1 MKYIRLLLLIA
12 SFSQLSAN
20 NYTSNKQYTYDE
32 VTEILSDKIIETR
45 KRVDEVRYNSV
56 KDHGELE
63 KKINE
68 LTTKVDTLIKN
79 QQIQK
84 SQQPQVKKEVEQ
96 VEEKIDKKSVK
107 NTFEEIVID
116 RDLYEK
122 VK

>member
-1 MKYIRLLLLIA
+1 MRYLKLLLLIA

-20 NYTSNKQYTYDE
+20 SYTSNKQYTYDE

-45 KRVDEVRYNSV
+45 KRVDEIRYNSV
-56 KDHGELE
+56 KDRGELE
-63 KKINE
+63 KKIND
-68 LTTKVDTLIKN
+68 LTIKVDALAKN
-79 QQIQK
+79 QQLQK
-84 SQQPQVKKEVEQ
+84 SQPQIKKEVEETQ
-96 VEEKIDKKSVK
+96 EKIDKKSVK

>member
-63 KKINE
+63 KKIND

>member
-63 KKINE
+63 KKIND
-68 LTTKVDTLIKN
+68 LTTKVDALIKN

-84 SQQPQVKKEVEQ
+84 SQQPQIKKEVEQ

>member
-1 MKYIRLLLLIA
+1 MI
-12 SFSQLSAN
+12 Q
-20 NYTSNKQYTYDE
+20 
-32 VTEILSDKIIETR
+32 
-45 KRVDEVRYNSV
+45 
-56 KDHGELE
+56 
-63 KKINE
+63 KKING
-68 LTTKVDTLIKN
+68 LTTKVDALIKN

-84 SQQPQVKKEVEQ
+84 SQQPQIKKEVEQ

>member
-63 KKINE
+63 KKIND
-68 LTTKVDTLIKN
+68 LTTKVDALIKN